1 VLAKEKSTGVESRM
15 TISNDRNRL
24 TKEEIDRMVTDA
36 ESYRLDELNH
46 RKCIVVKSGNKNEKR
61 SKTFSQNQLLSN
73 LKSNK
78 RAKK

>member
-1 VLAKEKSTGVESRM
+1 MLAKEKSTGVESRM
-15 TISNDRNRL
+15 TISNERNRL
-24 TKEEIDRMVTDA
+24 TKEEIDRMVADA

-46 RKCIVVKSGNKNEKR
+46 RKRALARSQGENEKQ
-61 SKTFSQNQLLSN
+61 SKKISQNQLFWN